1 MALFMNKRILRLLF
15 CLMIIGIIYPKD
27 TIVKTPIFPYQN
39 KHVHASS
46 VVEAP
51 NGDLIACWFYGS
63 GERTA
68 NDVLVQGSRL
78 KKSAKEWDPVFIMA
92 DTPDLPDCNP
102 VLFINPNDELMLFW
116 IAVRANGWEN
126 SILRY
131 KISSDYD
138 KTGAPKWNWQDIII
152 LKPGESFYRSIKKAF
167 EDNYSNPG
175 WAEYALPY
183 EKLITAAAAD
193 KEKRQKGWMTRI
205 HPTVLS
211 SGRILLPLYSDGFNV
226 ALAAISDDDGKS
238 WRASNPIVG
247 FGPIQPTFAK
257 RKDGSIMAY
266 LRDSGAAP
274 QRIMMSESSDQ
285 GETWSFAIDTDIPNP
300 GSSLEVT
307 VLKNG
312 HWVMAYND
320 TEDNRNSWA
329 VSLSEDEGKTWK
341 WKRHIGQ
348 AADQSE
354 SFSYP
359 SLIQTKDGK
368 LHLTY
373 SYGNPSGKTIMHASF
388 DEKWIKK
395 GINLKQ

>member
-1 MALFMNKRILRLLF
+1 MALFMNKRILKFLF
-15 CLMIIGIIYPKD
+15 CLVIIGIIYSKD

-78 KKSAKEWDPVFIMA
+78 KKSAKGWDPVFIMA

-193 KEKRQKGWMTRI
+193 KEKRQKGWMTRN
-205 HPTVLS
+205 HPTVLA

-274 QRIMMSESSDQ
+274 QRIMISESSDQ

-329 VSLSEDEGKTWK
+329 VSLSDNEGKTWK

-373 SYGNPSGKTIMHASF
+373 SYGNPSGKTIMRASF
-388 DEKWIKK
+388 DEKWIIK
-395 GINLKQ
+395 GD

>member
-1 MALFMNKRILRLLF
+1 MALFMNKRILKFLF
-15 CLMIIGIIYPKD
+15 CLMIIGIIYSKD

-205 HPTVLS
+205 HPTVLA

-247 FGPIQPTFAK
+247 FGPIQPTFAE

-274 QRIMMSESSDQ
+274 QRVLMSESSDQ

-329 VSLSEDEGKTWK
+329 VSLSDDEGKTWK

-373 SYGNPSGKTIMHASF
+373 SYGIPSGKTIMHASF
-388 DEKWIKK
+388 DEKWIIK
-395 GINLKQ
+395 GD

>member
-1 MALFMNKRILRLLF
+1 MALFMNKRILKFLF
-15 CLMIIGIIYPKD
+15 CLMIIGIIYSKD

-138 KTGAPKWNWQDIII
+138 KTGAPKWKWQDIII

-205 HPTVLS
+205 HPTVLA

-329 VSLSEDEGKTWK
+329 VSLSDDEGKTWK

-373 SYGNPSGKTIMHASF
+373 SYRNPSGKTIMHASF

>member
-15 CLMIIGIIYPKD
+15 CLMIIGIIYSKD

-63 GERTA
+63 GERTS

-78 KKSAKEWDPVFIMA
+78 KKGSKKWGPVFIMA

-138 KTGAPKWNWQDIII
+138 ETGAPKWKWQDIII

-167 EDNYSNPG
+167 EDNYSDPG

-226 ALAAISDDDGKS
+226 ALAAISDDEGKS
-238 WRASNPIVG
+238 WRSSNPIVG
-247 FGPIQPTFAK
+247 FGPIQPTFAE

-266 LRDSGAAP
+266 LRDSGGTP
-274 QRIMMSESSDQ
+274 QRVLMSESSDQ

-320 TEDNRNSWA
+320 TEDNRNNWA
-329 VSLSEDEGKTWK
+329 VSLSNNEGKTWT

-348 AADQSE
+348 SEDKSE

-395 GINLKQ
+395 RN

>member
-1 MALFMNKRILRLLF
+1 MNKRILRLLF
-15 CLMIIGIIYPKD
+15 CLMIIGIIYSKD

-63 GERTA
+63 GERTS

-78 KKSAKEWDPVFIMA
+78 KKGSKKWGPVFIMA

-138 KTGAPKWNWQDIII
+138 ETGAPKWKWQDIII

-167 EDNYSNPG
+167 EDNYSDPG

-226 ALAAISDDDGKS
+226 ALAAISDDEGKS
-238 WRASNPIVG
+238 WRSSNPIVG
-247 FGPIQPTFAK
+247 FGPIQPTFAE
-257 RKDGSIMAY
+257 RKDGSIIAY
-266 LRDSGAAP
+266 LRDSGGTP
-274 QRIMMSESSDQ
+274 QRVLMSESSDQ

-320 TEDNRNSWA
+320 TEDNRNNWA
-329 VSLSEDEGKTWK
+329 VSLSNNEGKTWT

-348 AADQSE
+348 SEDKSE

-395 GINLKQ
+395 RN

>member
-1 MALFMNKRILRLLF
+1 
-15 CLMIIGIIYPKD
+15 MIIGIIYSKD

-205 HPTVLS
+205 HPTVLA

-247 FGPIQPTFAK
+247 FGPIQPTFAE

-329 VSLSEDEGKTWK
+329 VSLSDDEGKTWK

-373 SYGNPSGKTIMHASF
+373 SYRNPSGKTIMHASF

>member
-1 MALFMNKRILRLLF
+1 MALFMNKRILKFLF
-15 CLMIIGIIYPKD
+15 CLMINGIIYSKD

-205 HPTVLS
+205 HPTVLA

-329 VSLSEDEGKTWK
+329 VSLSDDEGKTWK

-348 AADQSE
+348 ATDQSE

-395 GINLKQ
+395 RN

>member
-1 MALFMNKRILRLLF
+1 MALFMNKRILKFLF
-15 CLMIIGIIYPKD
+15 CLMIIGIIYSKD

-205 HPTVLS
+205 HPTVLA

-247 FGPIQPTFAK
+247 FGPIQPTFAE

-329 VSLSEDEGKTWK
+329 VSLSDDEGKTWK

>member
-63 GERTA
+63 GERTS

-78 KKSAKEWDPVFIMA
+78 KKGSKKWEPVFIMA

-138 KTGAPKWNWQDIII
+138 KTGAPKWKWQDIII
-152 LKPGESFYRSIKKAF
+152 LKPGESFYGSIKKAF
-167 EDNYSNPG
+167 EDNYSDPG

-226 ALAAISDDDGKS
+226 ALAAISDDEGKS
-238 WRASNPIVG
+238 WRSSNPIVG
-247 FGPIQPTFAK
+247 FGPIQPTFAE

-266 LRDSGAAP
+266 LRDSGGAP
-274 QRIMMSESSDQ
+274 QRVLMSESSDQ

-320 TEDNRNSWA
+320 TEDNRNNWA
-329 VSLSEDEGKTWK
+329 VSLSNDEGKTWM

-348 AADQSE
+348 SADQSE

-395 GINLKQ
+395 RN

>member
-1 MALFMNKRILRLLF
+1 MALFMNKRILKFLF
-15 CLMIIGIIYPKD
+15 CLMIIGIIYSKD

-138 KTGAPKWNWQDIII
+138 KTGAPKWKWQDIII

-205 HPTVLS
+205 HPTVLA

-320 TEDNRNSWA
+320 TEDNRNNWT
-329 VSLSEDEGKTWK
+329 VSLSDDEGKTWT

-348 AADQSE
+348 SADQSE

-373 SYGNPSGKTIMHASF
+373 SYSNPSGKTIMHASF

-395 GINLKQ
+395 RN

>member
-1 MALFMNKRILRLLF
+1 MALFMNKRILKFLF
-15 CLMIIGIIYPKD
+15 CLMIIGIIYSKD

-205 HPTVLS
+205 HPTVLA

-274 QRIMMSESSDQ
+274 QRVLMSESSDQ

-329 VSLSEDEGKTWK
+329 VSLSDDEGKTWT

-348 AADQSE
+348 SADQSE

>member
-1 MALFMNKRILRLLF
+1 
-15 CLMIIGIIYPKD
+15 MIIGIIYSKD

-205 HPTVLS
+205 HPTVLA

-329 VSLSEDEGKTWK
+329 VSLSDNEGKTWK

-388 DEKWIKK
+388 DEKWIIK
-395 GINLKQ
+395 GD

>member
-1 MALFMNKRILRLLF
+1 MNKRILRLLF
-15 CLMIIGIIYPKD
+15 CLMIIGIIYSKD

-63 GERTA
+63 GERTS

-78 KKSAKEWDPVFIMA
+78 KKGSKKWEPVFIMA
-92 DTPDLPDCNP
+92 DTPGLPDCNP

-138 KTGAPKWNWQDIII
+138 KTGAPKWKWQDIII
-152 LKPGESFYRSIKKAF
+152 LKPGESFYGSIKKAF
-167 EDNYSNPG
+167 EDNYSDPG

-226 ALAAISDDDGKS
+226 ALAAISDDEGKS
-238 WRASNPIVG
+238 WRSSNPIVG
-247 FGPIQPTFAK
+247 FGPIQPTFAE

-266 LRDSGAAP
+266 LRDSGGAP
-274 QRIMMSESSDQ
+274 QRVLMSESSDQ

-320 TEDNRNSWA
+320 TEDNRNNWA
-329 VSLSEDEGKTWK
+329 VSLSNNEGKTWT

-348 AADQSE
+348 SEDKSE

-368 LHLTY
+368 LHLT
-373 SYGNPSGKTIMHASF
+373 
-388 DEKWIKK
+388 
-395 GINLKQ
+395 

>member
-1 MALFMNKRILRLLF
+1 MALFMNKRILKFLF
-15 CLMIIGIIYPKD
+15 CLMIIGIIYSKD

-51 NGDLIACWFYGS
+51 NGDLIASWFYGS

-312 HWVMAYND
+312 HWVMANND
-320 TEDNRNSWA
+320 TEDNRNNWA
-329 VSLSEDEGKTWK
+329 VSLSNDEGKTWT

-348 AADQSE
+348 SADQSE

-395 GINLKQ
+395 RN

>member
-1 MALFMNKRILRLLF
+1 
-15 CLMIIGIIYPKD
+15 MINGIIYSKD

-205 HPTVLS
+205 HPTVLA

-329 VSLSEDEGKTWK
+329 VSLSDDEGKTWK

>member
-1 MALFMNKRILRLLF
+1 
-15 CLMIIGIIYPKD
+15 MINGIIYSKD

-205 HPTVLS
+205 HPTVLA

-329 VSLSEDEGKTWK
+329 VSLSDNEGKTWK

-395 GINLKQ
+395 GN

>member
-1 MALFMNKRILRLLF
+1 MNKRILRLLF
-15 CLMIIGIIYPKD
+15 CLMIIGIIYSKD

-63 GERTA
+63 GERTS

-78 KKSAKEWDPVFIMA
+78 KKGSKKWGPVFIMA

-138 KTGAPKWNWQDIII
+138 ETGAPKWKWQDIII

-167 EDNYSNPG
+167 EDNYSDPG

-226 ALAAISDDDGKS
+226 ALAAISDDEGKS
-238 WRASNPIVG
+238 WRSSNPIVG
-247 FGPIQPTFAK
+247 FGPIQPTFAE

-266 LRDSGAAP
+266 LRDSGGTP
-274 QRIMMSESSDQ
+274 QRVLMSESSDQ

-320 TEDNRNSWA
+320 TEDNRNNWA
-329 VSLSEDEGKTWK
+329 VSLSNNEGKTWT

-348 AADQSE
+348 SEDKSE

-395 GINLKQ
+395 RN

>member
-1 MALFMNKRILRLLF
+1 MALFMNKRILKFLF
-15 CLMIIGIIYPKD
+15 CLMINGIIYSKD

-205 HPTVLS
+205 HPTVLA

-329 VSLSEDEGKTWK
+329 VSLSDDEGKTWK

-388 DEKWIKK
+388 NENWIKK

>member
-1 MALFMNKRILRLLF
+1 MALFMNKRILKFLF
-15 CLMIIGIIYPKD
+15 CLMIIGIIYSKD

-329 VSLSEDEGKTWK
+329 VSLSENEGKTWK

-395 GINLKQ
+395 RN

>member
-1 MALFMNKRILRLLF
+1 MNKRILRLLF
-15 CLMIIGIIYPKD
+15 CLMIIGIIYSKD

-63 GERTA
+63 GERTS

-78 KKSAKEWDPVFIMA
+78 KKGSKKWGPVFIMA

-138 KTGAPKWNWQDIII
+138 KTGAPKWKWQDIII

-167 EDNYSNPG
+167 EDNYSDPG

-226 ALAAISDDDGKS
+226 ALAAISDDEGKS
-238 WRASNPIVG
+238 WRSSNPIVG
-247 FGPIQPTFAK
+247 FGPIQPTFAE
-257 RKDGSIMAY
+257 RKDGSIIAY
-266 LRDSGAAP
+266 LRDSGGTP
-274 QRIMMSESSDQ
+274 QRVLMSESSDQ

-320 TEDNRNSWA
+320 TEDNRNNWA
-329 VSLSEDEGKTWK
+329 VSLSNNEGKTWT

-348 AADQSE
+348 SEDKSE

-395 GINLKQ
+395 RN